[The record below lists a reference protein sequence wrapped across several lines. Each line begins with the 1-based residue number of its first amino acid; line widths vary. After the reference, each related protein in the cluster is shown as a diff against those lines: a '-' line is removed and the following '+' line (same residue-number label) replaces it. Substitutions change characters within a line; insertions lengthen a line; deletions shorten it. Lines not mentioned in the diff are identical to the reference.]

1 MLGPMSVTH
10 LVDPLARPS
19 LITMVFSQSIE
30 MHYNA
35 KKKTKPRRKQ
45 MLIELGSL
53 PKAVCRDLEVLFFI
67 YIGKLYP

>member
-1 MLGPMSVTH
+1 
-10 LVDPLARPS
+10 
-19 LITMVFSQSIE
+19 MVFSQSIE

-35 KKKTKPRRKQ
+35 KKKKPRRKQ

>member
-1 MLGPMSVTH
+1 MLGPMSMTH

-35 KKKTKPRRKQ
+35 KKKKTKK
-45 MLIELGSL
+45 
-53 PKAVCRDLEVLFFI
+53 KTNAN
-67 YIGKLYP
+67 